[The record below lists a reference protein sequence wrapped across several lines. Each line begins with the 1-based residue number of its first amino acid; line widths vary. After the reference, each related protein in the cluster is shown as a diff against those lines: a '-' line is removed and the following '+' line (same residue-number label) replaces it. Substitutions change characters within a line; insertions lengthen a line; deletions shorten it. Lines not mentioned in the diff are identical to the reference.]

1 MGALVEKE
9 DAMIAIPEIAQDF
22 DYPIAI
28 REKDLRNVPSFRLEA
43 HELCTICGERFGIG
57 YLRTPRN
64 EMEMALEATEL
75 PRKLTEML
83 ARDHRQDREHRNLIE
98 LG

>member
-1 MGALVEKE
+1 LLKKE
-9 DAMIAIPEIAQDF
+9 EAMATTPAVARDF
-22 DYPIAI
+22 DFPIAI

-57 YLRTPRN
+57 YLRTPKN

-83 ARDHRQDREHRNLIE
+83 ARDHRQDREHRPLIE

>member
-1 MGALVEKE
+1 MS
-9 DAMIAIPEIAQDF
+9 AIPMISKDF

-28 REKDLRNVPSFRLEA
+28 REKDLLNVPSFRLEA

-57 YLRTPRN
+57 YLRTSRN
-64 EMEMALEATEL
+64 EMEMVWEAAEL

-83 ARDHRQDREHRNLIE
+83 ARDHRQDREHRPFIE